1 MAIKHVRIGEV
12 DTSEE
17 IAKAL
22 NTIIDNVNLT
32 EAKVEQLASPKKVK
46 KVKKV
51 KKGAE
56 NEK

>member
-22 NTIIDNVNLT
+22 NIIIDNVNLI
-32 EAKVEQLASPKKVK
+32 EAKVEQLAAPKKVK
-46 KVKKV
+46 NVKNN
-51 KKGAE
+51 KKGAK
-56 NEK
+56 NA